1 MEKKAEN
8 SEEKKIFARRL
19 NNLIEEKNI
28 TNVSNASTEIG
39 LDKETL
45 GKYLVGETF
54 PGEKILKLA
63 KYFNVSTS
71 YLLGET
77 DIRNADNKEIA
88 NRFGIDEN
96 TIMKLEEIKKI
107 NDEYKNS
114 YNDVLKEIFLDPS
127 LYKHVLDNLEI
138 MLKYYLDDDYK
149 QEINEKLRIGKKI
162 FNYKKMEIS
171 DYIEIS
177 LIEKFLQEY
186 NEYMEFKMMQE
197 GALGRINYKRLED
210 EIKLLEKKI
219 RKKKYILK
227 KVDNKSTKKM

>member
-1 MEKKAEN
+1 MKKKAEN

-19 NNLIEEKNI
+19 NNLIEEKKI
-28 TNVSNASTEIG
+28 TNVSNASAEVG

-54 PGEKILKLA
+54 PGEIILKLA

-107 NDEYKNS
+107 NDEYKNK
-114 YNDVLKEIFLDPS
+114 YDDVLKEIFLDPS

-162 FNYKKMEIS
+162 FNYKKMEIN

-177 LIEKFLQEY
+177 LIEKFLQAY
-186 NEYMEFKMMQE
+186 NEYVEIKMMQE
-197 GALGRINYKRLED
+197 GALGRINCKRLED

-219 RKKKYILK
+219 RSRKHILK
-227 KVDNKSTKKM
+227 KMDDKSTKKM